1 MSSNDNRAPV
11 TALRNDVREDLD
23 RLGEA
28 DVILGIP
35 AYNNEDTVGD
45 VVERLAQG
53 IREVHPDKRAV
64 LMVADGGSLDDTR
77 EVARAAAIPDGVER
91 FVTIYRGLAGKGTAL
106 RAIFEAGASL
116 NVEAGMLVDS
126 DMRQW
131 PAEWTRRHLQPI
143 FEESMDLMTPLYVRH
158 KYDATIT
165 NSVCFPM
172 TTVLYGRRIRQP
184 IGGDFALSGDLMDF
198 YARQD
203 EWNTDVARFGI
214 DIWMTT
220 SALCEGFDVGQ
231 TRLGAKIHDPKDPG
245 EALGPMFRQ
254 VVGTLFRIAGRYRDH
269 WWDPDDYE
277 DAPIYGEP
285 LDAEPEPVPVNRP
298 NLRNKA
304 AHGWERQRE
313 VIEECLSES
322 TFEVVQR
329 VMEDLAE
336 TDSIL
341 SFLTPKTW
349 VRVLCDYLVTYNFS
363 GIDRRDIMD
372 SLVPLYFARTWT
384 LYHEMDPMVGSE
396 AEDYLRELVDYYAN
410 EKNYLRDR
418 WRNAER

>member
-1 MSSNDNRAPV
+1 MKSDDQQAPV
-11 TALRNDVREDLD
+11 SALREDIQGELD
-23 RLGEA
+23 RLGTA

-45 VVERLAQG
+45 VVERLARG
-53 IREVHPDKRAV
+53 IREVYPDKKAV

-77 EVARAAAIPDGVER
+77 EAARRAEVPDEVER

-106 RAIFEAGASL
+106 RAVFEAGTDL
-116 NVEAGMLVDS
+116 DVEAGMLVDS

-131 PAEWTRRHLQPI
+131 PAEWTRRHLKPV
-143 FEESMDLMTPLYVRH
+143 FEESMDLMTPLYERH

-165 NSVCFPM
+165 NSVCFPL
-172 TTVLYGRRIRQP
+172 TTVLYGQRIRQP
-184 IGGDFALSGDLMDF
+184 IGGDFALSGDLMKF

-203 EWNTDVARFGI
+203 EWGTDVARFGI

-245 EALGPMFRQ
+245 ESLGPMFRQ
-254 VVGTLFRIAGRYRDH
+254 VVGTLFRVAGRYRDD
-269 WWDPDDYE
+269 WWDTDGYE
-277 DAPIYGEP
+277 DAPIFGSP

-298 NLRNKA
+298 NLRSNA
-304 AHGWERQRE
+304 VEGWEQHRDLIQQ
-313 VIEECLSES
+313 CLSDS
-322 TFEVVQR
+322 TYEVVRQ
-329 VMEDLAE
+329 VMEDLE
-336 TDSIL
+336 ESDSIL

-349 VRVLCDYLVTYNFS
+349 IRILCDYLVTYNFS
-363 GIDRRDIMD
+363 GLERDSIMN

-396 AEDYLRELVDYYAN
+396 SERYLRELVDSFAR
-410 EKNYLRDR
+410 EKDYLRNR
-418 WRNAER
+418 WRNAKP